1 MDPTT
6 PDMKIRQVLDHWRQV
21 GPIDIARHMQ
31 YVPPI
36 ETDSSVDPK
45 LVRLTSGIDCLAQL
59 LRHLAS
65 HANDIHGY
73 IEEVMVA
80 GKSNPVLAYAWQPFE
95 RNQPWPDKEQM
106 AAAVAQK
113 MEVIKEMVEGP
124 EPREVAYFFLG
135 LSGSDIMWE
144 TYWSRPETSLF
155 AKVIYQERTSGRWRA
170 RERTRYDFACAVI
183 HLDRTLNSSQTLQG
197 AVNSSF
203 GPHTGSDGL
212 PEIWLAAG
220 AEVARVF
227 YRPSSGHSLP
237 FGHLYEFDLPL
248 GVPDLAEAMANA
260 TGTVPVRWRVHYRLF
275 AVIRQSPV
283 SLFRPQ
289 GPDYIRTYN
298 HSGTKVDMH
307 WKPSSIVNDTWS
319 VEDDVPGV
327 TYTLVYLKRA
337 PLPGLVPSEFGV
349 AAPASRI
356 LRTASSS
363 RRPDG
368 TRRTRRGKRAGAS
381 KDSSLPGS
389 SPSTDPPASAST
401 SAQTFPPEPDASA
414 APLDSPLAHMDSVW
428 VSLPKPSDDG
438 AESLADRIRRVQADL
453 GDLNEFYHI
462 SIAPSRHARLQQFY
476 DDELE
481 SLAAVDFGALNQQ
494 DRIDYI
500 LLKKHLQRISRQLQ
514 SEKEAFGDFKVLL
527 PFADAIVSLCE
538 RRENVKPMEAEKTA
552 KQLDGITTSVAAITK
567 QVQDGKVKISKTN
580 AYRAS
585 KVIKELRG
593 HLKEFYGFY
602 SSYDPLFDWWC
613 AAQWRAADAALDAYL
628 PLVEDKLAG
637 LRSDGTGDII
647 GEPIGRKALLH
658 ELEAEVLAYSPEE
671 LVRIANEQFRW
682 CEAEMRRASRE
693 LGYGDDWK
701 RAMEYVKTKSVP
713 PGEQTQ
719 LVLELAREGANFV
732 REHDLV
738 TVPPIAEETYRMFM
752 MSPAAQKVNP
762 FFLGGPAIIVS
773 YPTAEMEYGL
783 KQMVMRGNNRHF
795 SKATAFHEL
804 IPGHRLQLF
813 MGERHRSH
821 RQLFQTPFFVEGWA
835 MYWELVFW
843 ERGDF
848 FTSAEDRIGTLF
860 WRMHRCAR
868 IILSLGFHLGD
879 MQPQECIDN
888 LVAWVGHER
897 STAEGEVRR
906 WLNGDYSP
914 LYQCGYFVGALQL
927 FALRREA
934 VLEQGKMTERAF
946 NDLVLRCGAIP
957 QELVRAVVME
967 TELEADYDAKWRFY
981 SFK

>member
-1 MDPTT
+1 
-6 PDMKIRQVLDHWRQV
+6 
-21 GPIDIARHMQ
+21 
-31 YVPPI
+31 
-36 ETDSSVDPK
+36 
-45 LVRLTSGIDCLAQL
+45 
-59 LRHLAS
+59 
-65 HANDIHGY
+65 
-73 IEEVMVA
+73 
-80 GKSNPVLAYAWQPFE
+80 
-95 RNQPWPDKEQM
+95 
-106 AAAVAQK
+106 
-113 MEVIKEMVEGP
+113 
-124 EPREVAYFFLG
+124 
-135 LSGSDIMWE
+135 
-144 TYWSRPETSLF
+144 
-155 AKVIYQERTSGRWRA
+155 
-170 RERTRYDFACAVI
+170 
-183 HLDRTLNSSQTLQG
+183 
-197 AVNSSF
+197 
-203 GPHTGSDGL
+203 
-212 PEIWLAAG
+212 
-220 AEVARVF
+220 
-227 YRPSSGHSLP
+227 
-237 FGHLYEFDLPL
+237 
-248 GVPDLAEAMANA
+248 
-260 TGTVPVRWRVHYRLF
+260 
-275 AVIRQSPV
+275 
-283 SLFRPQ
+283 
-289 GPDYIRTYN
+289 
-298 HSGTKVDMH
+298 
-307 WKPSSIVNDTWS
+307 
-319 VEDDVPGV
+319 
-327 TYTLVYLKRA
+327 
-337 PLPGLVPSEFGV
+337 
-349 AAPASRI
+349 
-356 LRTASSS
+356 
-363 RRPDG
+363 
-368 TRRTRRGKRAGAS
+368 
-381 KDSSLPGS
+381 
-389 SPSTDPPASAST
+389 
-401 SAQTFPPEPDASA
+401 
-414 APLDSPLAHMDSVW
+414 MDSVW

-481 SLAAVDFGALNQQ
+481 SLAAVDFVALNQQ

-593 HLKEFYGFY
+593 HLKEFHGFY

-981 SFK
+981 RFK

>member
-1 MDPTT
+1 
-6 PDMKIRQVLDHWRQV
+6 
-21 GPIDIARHMQ
+21 
-31 YVPPI
+31 
-36 ETDSSVDPK
+36 
-45 LVRLTSGIDCLAQL
+45 
-59 LRHLAS
+59 
-65 HANDIHGY
+65 
-73 IEEVMVA
+73 
-80 GKSNPVLAYAWQPFE
+80 
-95 RNQPWPDKEQM
+95 
-106 AAAVAQK
+106 
-113 MEVIKEMVEGP
+113 
-124 EPREVAYFFLG
+124 
-135 LSGSDIMWE
+135 
-144 TYWSRPETSLF
+144 
-155 AKVIYQERTSGRWRA
+155 
-170 RERTRYDFACAVI
+170 
-183 HLDRTLNSSQTLQG
+183 
-197 AVNSSF
+197 
-203 GPHTGSDGL
+203 
-212 PEIWLAAG
+212 
-220 AEVARVF
+220 
-227 YRPSSGHSLP
+227 
-237 FGHLYEFDLPL
+237 
-248 GVPDLAEAMANA
+248 
-260 TGTVPVRWRVHYRLF
+260 
-275 AVIRQSPV
+275 
-283 SLFRPQ
+283 
-289 GPDYIRTYN
+289 
-298 HSGTKVDMH
+298 
-307 WKPSSIVNDTWS
+307 
-319 VEDDVPGV
+319 
-327 TYTLVYLKRA
+327 
-337 PLPGLVPSEFGV
+337 
-349 AAPASRI
+349 
-356 LRTASSS
+356 
-363 RRPDG
+363 
-368 TRRTRRGKRAGAS
+368 
-381 KDSSLPGS
+381 
-389 SPSTDPPASAST
+389 
-401 SAQTFPPEPDASA
+401 
-414 APLDSPLAHMDSVW
+414 MDSVW

-527 PFADAIVSLCE
+527 PFADAI
-538 RRENVKPMEAEKTA
+538 ENVKPMEAEKTA

-585 KVIKELRG
+585 K
-593 HLKEFYGFY
+593 
-602 SSYDPLFDWWC
+602 
-613 AAQWRAADAALDAYL
+613 WRAADAALDAYL

-719 LVLELAREGANFV
+719 LVLELAREGARFV

-804 IPGHRLQLF
+804 IPGHRLQL
-813 MGERHRSH
+813 H

-934 VLEQGKMTERAF
+934 VLEQGKMTEREF

-967 TELEADYDAKWRFY
+967 TELEEDYDAKWRFY
-981 SFK
+981 RFK